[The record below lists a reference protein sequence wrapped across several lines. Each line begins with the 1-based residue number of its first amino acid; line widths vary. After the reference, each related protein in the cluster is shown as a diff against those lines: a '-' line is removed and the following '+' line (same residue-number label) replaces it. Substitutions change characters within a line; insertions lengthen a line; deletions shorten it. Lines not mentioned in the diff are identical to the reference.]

1 MTASE
6 FKAIF
11 PAFVA
16 TNDDTVSAAIAL
28 AAPWF
33 NVDRWGRFYSEGL
46 ANWVAHKLTVDAPS
60 NAGANNGGGD
70 ATDKQVGSVRIS
82 RGETLLKAQMDDPFM
97 RTAYGQRYRYL
108 AGLAGMGAV
117 VAAC

>member
-1 MTASE
+1 MTAAE

-11 PAFVA
+11 PAFVS

-33 NVDRWGRFYSEGL
+33 NVDRWGGFYSEGL
-46 ANWVAHKLTVDAPS
+46 ANWVAHNLTVNAPGYAAA
-60 NAGANNGGGD
+60 NAGAGD

-82 RGETLLKAQMDDPFM
+82 RGETLLKAQMGDPFM

-108 AGLAGMGAV
+108 AGLVGIGAV
-117 VAAC
+117 AA